1 VASFGLD
8 ELVVMAEQVEG
19 LGLLL
24 MLSFVIELNAEIER
38 RLKEL

>member
-1 VASFGLD
+1 MASFGLD